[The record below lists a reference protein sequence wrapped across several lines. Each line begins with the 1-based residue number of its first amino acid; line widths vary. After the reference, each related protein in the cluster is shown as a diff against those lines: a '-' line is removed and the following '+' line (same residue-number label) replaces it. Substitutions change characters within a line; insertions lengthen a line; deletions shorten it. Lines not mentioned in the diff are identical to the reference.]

1 MNYVYYDEKCPLC
14 CSSMKFVFNYVKP
27 FNTEYRPLQGSS
39 LSSEH
44 QIRAMRDMLMVTES
58 GMYLWGLD
66 TYIYL
71 FKFSRSPLRLLW
83 YFISKFL
90 DLPFCRPLSLFFY
103 RQISDR
109 RPRCTDTCFTN

>member
-1 MNYVYYDEKCPLC
+1 MFLFGGGIQYMNYVYYDEKCPLC

-27 FNTEYRPLQGSS
+27 FNTEYRPLQGSN
-39 LSSEH
+39 LSSEN

-71 FKFSRSPLRLLW
+71 FKFFKKSSPLSLV
-83 YFISKFL
+83 FHIQFL
-90 DLPFCRPLSLFFY
+90 DLPCFRPLSLFLSSNF
-103 RQISDR
+103 
-109 RPRCTDTCFTN
+109 